1 MGIEKKDANRG
12 SLTMSTIV
20 YKGYTSQQ
28 LDTQYNAR
36 AAVPGYEAI
45 FDDWKARS
53 ANYRQRSACELDV
66 PYGSKTSETL
76 DLFMPDPANAPV
88 HIFIHGGY
96 WRLMDKSD
104 FSYLSEGL
112 VSGGALVAVV
122 NYGLCPAVTM
132 DEIAQQM
139 RTACKWLWQNCS
151 KYGGNPGSIH
161 VSGHSAGGQ
170 QTAMLMATDWPS
182 FSPDMPL
189 DLIKSGVP
197 VSGLFELEPML
208 HLPLNEDLKLDEE
221 SAHRNSPIFLNPR
234 TDAPL
239 SIVVGGEESDE
250 FHRQSFN
257 FNEKWRERGARTE
270 YLELPGLNH
279 FTIVDQMK
287 NRDNPLTLIMLR
299 HMGLE

>member
-1 MGIEKKDANRG
+1 
-12 SLTMSTIV
+12 MSEFV
-20 YKGYTSQQ
+20 FKGYTSQE
-28 LDTQYNAR
+28 LDKQYNAR
-36 AAVPGYEAI
+36 NAVPGCEEI
-45 FDDWKARS
+45 FEGWRVHS
-53 ANYRQRSACELDV
+53 ADYRQRSACELDV
-66 PYGSKTSETL
+66 PYGSSESERL
-76 DLFMPDPANAPV
+76 DLFLPVLPNAPV

-104 FSYLSEGL
+104 FSYLAEAL
-112 VSGGALVAVV
+112 VNGGALVAVV
-122 NYGLCPAVTM
+122 NYGLCPAVTI
-132 DEIAQQM
+132 DEIARQM
-139 RTACKWLWQNCS
+139 RTACKWLWENCS

-182 FSPDMPL
+182 VAPGLPL

-208 HLPLNEDLKLDEE
+208 YLSLNEDLKLNEE
-221 SAHRNSPIFLNPR
+221 SAHRNSPIFLNPG

-250 FHRQSFN
+250 FHRQSSN
-257 FNEKWRERGARTE
+257 FAEKWREREAKTE

-279 FTIVDQMK
+279 FTVVDQMK
-287 NRDNPLTLIMLR
+287 DPDNPLTTIMLK
-299 HMGLE
+299 HMGLS